1 MSTNGAVQTTH
12 LKLPLASGRVLS
24 IEETELVLEDPN
36 SVDDKKSKRGG
47 RKPEDDRNGRQTLP
61 LYNVLWAEVVEADFT
76 IEYALLSDKSRFQVE
91 KWTLPISTND
101 EQPKLS
107 PVTFATELCAR
118 AYGDAQQQRRA
129 YVLVNP
135 NAGPGNGVKRW
146 QNEVKPLFDA
156 ARMEMD
162 IVFLKR
168 GGEALELV
176 EKMDIDK
183 YDTVIPCSGD
193 GTPHEVFNGLAK
205 RPDAK
210 RAFSKIAVGHIPCG
224 SGNAM
229 SCNLYGSHKP
239 SFAALALVKG
249 VVTPLDL
256 VSITQGD
263 TRIISFLSQS
273 LGIVAEGDLA
283 TEHLRWMG
291 SARFDYGVISRIF
304 RKKIYPCDIAVQL
317 EVEKPQVK
325 EHYRRHASLP
335 SLKKAAAEQ
344 DADEGRGLPRL
355 KYGTIKDNLPAG
367 WELVPY
373 DKVGTFYCGNMA
385 YMAPDVHFFP
395 AAMATDGCMDLITMN
410 GDIPALKA
418 LKAFMSVDS
427 NKFFDLPFVHYKKVS
442 AYRIIPR
449 DQKDGYI
456 SIDGEKVPFEPFQA
470 EVHQGLGR
478 VISKRGMFEAEGP
491 ANWEKVTVSERLHA

>member
-1 MSTNGAVQTTH
+1 MSTNGVEQLT
-12 LKLPLASGRVLS
+12 LQLASGRTLT
-24 IEETELVLEDPN
+24 IEKEELILQDPN
-36 SVDDKKSKRGG
+36 PVVDKK
-47 RKPEDDRNGRQTLP
+47 RKDRNGQQTIP
-61 LYNVLWAEVVEADFT
+61 LYNLLWAEVVDANLT
-76 IEYALLSDKSRFQVE
+76 IEYAQLSDKGKFQVE
-91 KWTLPISTND
+91 KWTLPTAD
-101 EQPKLS
+101 DQPADA
-107 PVTFATELCAR
+107 FATDIRSR
-118 AYGDAQQQRRA
+118 AYGDAPQKRRA

-146 QNEVKPLFDA
+146 ENDVKPIFTA
-156 ARMEMD
+156 ARMVLD
-162 IVFLKR
+162 VVFLKR

-210 RAFSKIAVGHIPCG
+210 LALSKIAVGHIPCG

-239 SFAALALVKG
+239 TYAALALVKG

-263 TRIISFLSQS
+263 TRIISFLSQA
-273 LGIVAEGDLA
+273 LGIIAEGDLG

-291 SARFDYGVISRIF
+291 SARFDYGVISRVF
-304 RKKIYPCDIAVQL
+304 RKKVYPCDIAVQL

-325 EHYRRHASLP
+325 EHYKRHFSMPNLR
-335 SLKKAAAEQ
+335 KAAAEQ
-344 DADEGRGLPRL
+344 ADTNGDAHGDSNGDEGGLPKL
-355 KYGTIKDNLPAG
+355 KYGTVKDDLPAG

-395 AAMATDGCMDLITMN
+395 AAIAADGCMDLITMN
-410 GDIPALKA
+410 GDIPTLQA
-418 LKAFMSVDS
+418 LKAFLSVDS
-427 NKFFDLPFVHYKKVS
+427 NKFFDSPHVHYKKVS

-449 DQKDGYI
+449 NQKDGYI

-478 VISKRGMFEAEGP
+478 VISKRGKLEAEGP
-491 ANWEKVTVSERLHA
+491 ANWDTVTLSERLHA

>member
-1 MSTNGAVQTTH
+1 MGTNGADQASQLT
-12 LKLPLASGRVLS
+12 LPLPDGRTLTV
-24 IEETELVLEDPN
+24 EESDLVLHDATT
-36 SVDDKKSKRGG
+36 VDNKKSKKDHDGLR
-47 RKPEDDRNGRQTLP
+47 TLP
-61 LYNVLWAEVVEADFT
+61 LYNLLWAEIVEANLT
-76 IEYALLSDKSRFQVE
+76 IEYALLCDNSRFKVE
-91 KWTLPISTND
+91 KWTFPIRATDELPES
-101 EQPKLS
+101 S
-107 PVTFATELCAR
+107 PETFATELRSR
-118 AYGDAQQQRRA
+118 AYGEAQQKRRA

-162 IVFLKR
+162 VVFLSR

-205 RPDAK
+205 RPDA
-210 RAFSKIAVGHIPCG
+210 RLALSKIAVGHIPCG

-239 SFAALALVKG
+239 SYAALALVKG

-291 SARFDYGVISRIF
+291 SARFDYGVISRVF
-304 RKKIYPCDIAVQL
+304 RKKVYPCDIAVQL

-325 EHYRRHASLP
+325 EHYRRHASVS
-335 SLKKAAAEQ
+335 SLRKAATDQA
-344 DADEGRGLPRL
+344 DANEGNGLPKLRF
-355 KYGTIKDNLPAG
+355 GTIKDDLPAG

-410 GDIPALKA
+410 GDIPAFKV
-418 LKAFMSVDS
+418 LKAFLSVDS
-427 NKFFDLPFVHYKKVS
+427 NKFFDLPCVHYKKVS

-491 ANWEKVTVSERLHA
+491 ANWDKVTVSERLHA

>member
-1 MSTNGAVQTTH
+1 MTSNGAVQATQ
-12 LKLPLASGRVLS
+12 LSLQLASGRSLT
-24 IEETELVLEDPN
+24 IEESELVLQDPAT
-36 SVDDKKSKRGG
+36 VDDRKSKKYRC
-47 RKPEDDRNGRQTLP
+47 GRQTIP
-61 LYNVLWAEVVEADFT
+61 LYNLLWAEAVEDNFT
-76 IEYALLSDKSRFQVE
+76 IEYAQLSDKSFHVG
-91 KWTLPISTND
+91 KWTLPISTTD
-101 EQPKLS
+101 ERSESS
-107 PVTFATELCAR
+107 PETFATELRSR
-118 AYGDAQQQRRA
+118 AYGDAQQRRRT

-135 NAGPGNGVKRW
+135 NAGPGNGIKRW
-146 QNEVKPLFDA
+146 QNEVKPIFDA

-162 IVFLKR
+162 IVFLKK
-168 GGEALELV
+168 GGEAMELV
-176 EKMDIDK
+176 EQMDIHK
-183 YDTVIPCSGD
+183 YDTIIPCSGD

-205 RPDAK
+205 RPDA
-210 RAFSKIAVGHIPCG
+210 RLALSKIAVGHIPCG

-239 SFAALALVKG
+239 SYAALALVKG

-256 VSITQGD
+256 VSITQGNA
-263 TRIISFLSQS
+263 RIISFLSQS
-273 LGIVAEGDLA
+273 LGVVAEGDLA

-291 SARFDYGVISRIF
+291 SARFDYGVISRVF
-304 RKKIYPCDIAVQL
+304 RKKVYPCDIAVQL

-325 EHYRRHASLP
+325 EHYKRHASVP
-335 SLKKAAAEQ
+335 SLRKAAAEQ
-344 DADEGRGLPRL
+344 ADEDEGNGLPKLRF
-355 KYGTIKDNLPAG
+355 GTIKDDLPVG

-410 GDIPALKA
+410 GDIPTFKA
-418 LKAFMSVDS
+418 LKAFLSVDS
-427 NKFFDLPFVHYKKVS
+427 NKFFDLPYVHYKKVK

-491 ANWEKVTVSERLHA
+491 ANWDKVTVSERLHA

>member
-1 MSTNGAVQTTH
+1 MSTNGAVEAPQLT
-12 LKLPLASGRVLS
+12 LQLASGRTLTVEDS
-24 IEETELVLEDPN
+24 DLVLRDPSN
-36 SVDDKKSKRGG
+36 INEKGSKR
-47 RKPEDDRNGRQTLP
+47 DRNGRQTIP
-61 LYNVLWAEVVEADFT
+61 LYNVLWAEVVEANLT
-76 IEYALLSDKSRFQVE
+76 IEYALLSDKSKFQVE
-91 KWTLPISTND
+91 KWTLPINSAD
-101 EQPKLS
+101 EQAQTS
-107 PVTFATELCAR
+107 SETFATALRSR
-118 AYGDAQQQRRA
+118 AYGKAQQKRRA

-146 QNEVKPLFDA
+146 ENEVKPLFDA

-162 IVFLKR
+162 VVFLKR

-176 EKMDIDK
+176 EQMAIDK

-210 RAFSKIAVGHIPCG
+210 LALSKIAVGHIPCG

-239 SFAALALVKG
+239 SYAALAIVKG

-273 LGIVAEGDLA
+273 LGIVAEGDLG

-291 SARFDYGVISRIF
+291 SARFDYGVISRVF
-304 RKKIYPCDIAVQL
+304 RKKVYPCDIAVQL
-317 EVEKPQVK
+317 EVEKPNVK
-325 EHYRRHASLP
+325 EHYKQHASIP
-335 SLKKAAAEQ
+335 SLRQAATEQ
-344 DADEGRGLPRL
+344 SDADEASGLPEL
-355 KYGTIKDNLPAG
+355 KYGTVKDDLPAG
-367 WELVPY
+367 WKLVPY
-373 DKVGTFYCGNMA
+373 DKVGTVYCGNMA

-395 AAMATDGCMDLITMN
+395 AAVAADGCMDLITMN

-418 LKAFMSVDS
+418 LQAFLSVGS
-427 NKFFDLPFVHYKKVS
+427 NKFFDSPYVHYQKIS

-449 DQKDGYI
+449 NQKDGYI

-491 ANWEKVTVSERLHA
+491 ANWDKVTISERLHA